1 MMTMVR
7 EPAPKEPLVA
17 VREDIQWLAAASL
30 SDKRRS
36 AGIGCLHTCRHRT
49 FRPVATGSDDAH
61 YQLVVCTDPD
71 GCNGT
76 CRGWLAKEPVG
87 GIEFTSRRIPYLAL
101 MPA

>member
-1 MMTMVR
+1 M
-7 EPAPKEPLVA
+7 
-17 VREDIQWLAAASL
+17 
-30 SDKRRS
+30 
-36 AGIGCLHTCRHRT
+36 
-49 FRPVATGSDDAH
+49 H
-61 YQLVVCTDPD
+61 YQLVICTDAD